1 MILSHDHSCII
12 LSYWLPTPHI
22 DSKYTFLNIDLIGI
36 ERQKL
41 LLSFRMNWVLGGEG
55 RLLKWAELQNVIS
68 WNGAIDVFPRHLLS
82 FPPHSPPPPPPRE
95 QTPIY
100 SSWGSALRQRRAVPP
115 TGDQMERGSGLEAE
129 RPIRGSVAGTP
140 ALGGSDRPDH
150 RWTQF
155 RFSIDANQAS
165 SNWFISRRLL
175 LLTWS
180 DQDHLTHWAF
190 ITLWQRHFIFFF
202 RKI

>member
-12 LSYWLPTPHI
+12 LSYWLPSPHI

-41 LLSFRMNWVLGGEG
+41 LLSFKMNWILEGGG
-55 RLLKWAELQNVIS
+55 RLLNWAELQNVIS

-82 FPPHSPPPPPPRE
+82 FPPHSPPPPPRE

-129 RPIRGSVAGTP
+129 RPIRGSVAGSP
-140 ALGGSDRPDH
+140 ALGASDRPDH

-155 RFSIDANQAS
+155 RFSIDANQAP